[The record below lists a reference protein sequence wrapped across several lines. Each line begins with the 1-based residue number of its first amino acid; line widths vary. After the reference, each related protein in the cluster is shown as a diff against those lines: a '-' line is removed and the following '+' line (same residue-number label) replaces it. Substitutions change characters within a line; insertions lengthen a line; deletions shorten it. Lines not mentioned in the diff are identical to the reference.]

1 MSCTQSFPD
10 GVYTVLVT
18 PFNDDFTVNYKN
30 LKLWTEMQMDNPIA
44 GLVLLGTTSEVPTLS
59 QDEQFNIVQF
69 VSDLLKASKS
79 DKFLCVGV
87 GGNDTERTRQFAV
100 KCADLCDGFM
110 VTVPSYNV
118 PPQEGIIEHYAHICN
133 DPVIAAKPVILY
145 NVPKRTGVNA
155 EPETIKMIADR
166 CPNLK
171 AVKEASGSMK
181 QIVSIRELC
190 PELKVFSGDDK
201 MIVDVMGVGGKGVI
215 SVASNAYPDIV
226 CSVYDKCVQN
236 IDDGKDM
243 FESVKMGDLCDA
255 LFCQSNPIPIKYCL
269 YRLGLFDTC
278 QLRLPMVPLRED
290 KRKMVDD
297 VMAFYAV

>member
-1 MSCTQSFPD
+1 MSCTQTFPD

-18 PFNDDFTVNYKN
+18 PLNDDFSVNYKN
-30 LKLWTEMQMDNPIA
+30 LKRWTEIQLDNPIA

-59 QDEQFNIVQF
+59 ADEQFEVVKF
-69 VSDLLKASKS
+69 VSDILTSRKS

-100 KCADLCDGFM
+100 KCADLCHGLM

-118 PPQEGIIEHYAHICN
+118 PPQEGIVEHYAHICN
-133 DPVIAAKPVILY
+133 DPVVATKPVILY

-155 EPETIKMIADR
+155 EPETIKLIATR

-181 QIVSIRELC
+181 QVNSIRELC

-201 MIVDVMGVGGKGVI
+201 MIVDVMKVGGKGVI
-215 SVASNAYPDIV
+215 SVASNAYPDVV
-226 CSVYDKCVQN
+226 CSVYQKCVEDAESGN
-236 IDDGKDM
+236 DM
-243 FESVKMGDLCDA
+243 FESVKMGQLCDA

-269 YRLGLFDTC
+269 YRLGLFDTY
-278 QLRLPMVPLRED
+278 QVRLPLVPLRED
-290 KRKMVDD
+290 KRKIVDD
-297 VMAFYAV
+297 AMAFYAV